1 VWQLGKFSASEDD
14 PRPIR
19 KSFRDEHTGL
29 FAIAWV
35 EYQRETGLKG
45 DPLHWILYLRVSAS
59 DDEQLSGNDRESEAE
74 TFWNPRGHLEVV
86 QDVMVKELVYR
97 YALSCHGGGFKAEA
111 KRKP

>member
-1 VWQLGKFSASEDD
+1 MNIPVSLQLRGSK
-14 PRPIR
+14 
-19 KSFRDEHTGL
+19 
-29 FAIAWV
+29 
-35 EYQRETGLKG
+35 RETGLRG